1 MVKVMAKK
9 KTSKTS
15 TKKNDS
21 YAAELWG
28 VLLVLIAIMGF
39 GGFGPVGNVI
49 KGFAIFLM
57 GTWYVVVLLAC
68 LLTGVYMLIKRKSPK
83 YFTIRLIGIYMI
95 IIAALVYSHMEY
107 AVKENLDGVKIISNT
122 IDTFMDAG
130 IINYTANSGG
140 GIIGAVFTVALTKC
154 FAFDGTKIVLI
165 VVALLGIILCFD
177 LSIGDVIDM
186 FRGFAN
192 KVRIPESDE
201 EDEDEEEED
210 EEEEKPRKRKPLF
223 GRNKEELHG
232 RSVEDTIMTE
242 SLENVKVYSNMG
254 ELLGESQNKHE
265 EQMTMNMTPEP
276 PVKID
281 TSNEEPTENKNYVL
295 PSLELLDKPKSQG
308 KVNST
313 EFLQTNKASLERV
326 LNDFQ
331 ISGRVVEIHEGP
343 AVTQFE
349 VEVKAGTRVSRI
361 TSIDKEIALA
371 LAAKD
376 VRIEA
381 PIPGKSTV
389 GIEIPNLKVTPVP
402 IREVLSRPTKEI
414 ENAKIPVALG
424 KDIMGRIKWADIS
437 KMPHLLVAGSTGS
450 GKSVCINSF
459 IATILMTKRPDE
471 VKLVL
476 VDPKKVELS
485 NYNGIPHLLWPVV
498 TDPRKASA
506 ALQKVV
512 LMMEQRYDLFSEKGV
527 KNIAGYNEWVDK
539 QNAQAGMEVEKHMY
553 FLVVIIDELADL
565 MVVASKEVEDSIMR
579 ITQMARAAGI
589 HLIVA
594 TQRPSTDV
602 ITGVVKANIPSRI
615 AFAVAS
621 QIDSRTILDAKGAE
635 KLLGKG
641 DMLYFPMG
649 ASVTERVQ
657 GNFISDDEVED
668 VVNFLK
674 DQEIIT
680 QYSPDIE
687 QQMKTV
693 TAAAGGAGGA
703 DAASAFDEY
712 FVEAGKFVI
721 EKDKASIGMLQRV
734 FKIGFNRA
742 ARIMDQLCD
751 AGVVGEEE
759 GTKPRK
765 VLMSPEQ
772 FESFV
777 EESV

>member
-9 KTSKTS
+9 KTSKSS

-28 VLLVLIAIMGF
+28 VALILIAVMGF

-49 KGFAIFLM
+49 RGFAVFLM
-57 GTWYVVVLLAC
+57 GAWHVIALLGC
-68 LLTGVYMLIKRKSPK
+68 LLSGAYMLIKRKAPK
-83 YFTIRLIGIYMI
+83 YFTIRLIGVYMLI
-95 IIAALVYSHMEY
+95 VTALVYSHMEY
-107 AVKENLDGVKIISNT
+107 AIKENLDGVKIITNT
-122 IDTFMDAG
+122 VDTFMDAG
-130 IINYTANSGG
+130 VINYSANSGG
-140 GIIGAVFTVALTKC
+140 GIIGAVFTVGLTKC
-154 FAFDGTKIVLI
+154 FAFDGTKIVL
-165 VVALLGIILCFD
+165 VVVGLLGIILCFD

-186 FRGFAN
+186 FKGFAN
-192 KVRIPESDE
+192 KVKIPESDDEDEE
-201 EDEDEEEED
+201 EDEDEERI
-210 EEEEKPRKRKPLF
+210 PRKKKPLF
-223 GRNKEELHG
+223 GRNKGDEEQEKPR
-232 RSVEDTIMTE
+232 RSIEDTICTE

-254 ELLGESQNKHE
+254 ELLGETQNKHE
-265 EQMTMNMTPEP
+265 EQMTMPIEEP
-276 PVKID
+276 PVKINSEAD
-281 TSNEEPTENKNYVL
+281 VQAENKNYVL
-295 PSLELLDKPKSQG
+295 PSLDLLDKPKAQG
-308 KVNST
+308 KVNTT
-313 EFLQTNKASLERV
+313 EFLQANKAALERV
-326 LNDFQ
+326 LADFQ

-389 GIEIPNLKVTPVP
+389 GIEIPNAKVIPVP

-414 ENAKIPVALG
+414 ENANIPVALG

-459 IATILMTKRPDE
+459 IATILMRKRPDE

-512 LMMEQRYDLFSEKGV
+512 IMMEQRYDLFSEKGV
-527 KNIAGYNEWVDK
+527 KNIAGYNEWVEK
-539 QNAQAGMEVEKHMY
+539 QNAQAGMEVEKKMY

-621 QIDSRTILDAKGAE
+621 QIDSRTILDMKGAE

-657 GNFISDDEVED
+657 GNFISDDEVER
-668 VVNFLK
+668 V
-674 DQEIIT
+674 
-680 QYSPDIE
+680 IE
-687 QQMKTV
+687 YVSSQQ
-693 TAAAGGAGGA
+693 
-703 DAASAFDEY
+703 AASYDKMLEEIPESHMAGEGSPSEEY
-712 FVEAGKFVI
+712 DDPIYDQVVEFAVQTGKVS
-721 EKDKASIGMLQRV
+721 ASLLQRR
-734 FKIGFNRA
+734 FKVGYNRA
-742 ARIMDQLCD
+742 ARIVDLLEER
-751 AGVVGEEE
+751 GIVGPQN
-759 GTKPRK
+759 GSKPRE
-765 VLMSPEQ
+765 VLVKIENN
-772 FESFV
+772 E
-777 EESV
+777 